1 MMKSLIQEL
10 VEITSPSGY
19 ESQVRELIRSKI
31 ESQADQ
37 VYVDALGNLIAVKG
51 DQDSGGKRIMLAAH
65 MDEIGI
71 IATHIDNSGFVR
83 FTTIGGV
90 SRHTC
95 VGGRVRF
102 LDGTQG
108 VIYYETLE
116 NAASL
121 PTFNQMYID
130 VGATSREGCPVRV
143 GDVASFD
150 RPFSAYG
157 DRLVSKAMDDR
168 IGVAVLIETLLKL
181 KKTPHQVY
189 FVFSV
194 QEEVG
199 LRGATTAAFG
209 LDPDIGIAVDVTRS
223 GDTPKGIKMDVSLG
237 SGPAIKVRDGG
248 MLSDPQVV
256 DWMVT
261 TAENAKTPY
270 QLEVLE
276 AGTTD
281 ARAIQLTRAGVPAGC
296 ISIPCRY
303 VHAPSE
309 MVDINDVNNA
319 IQLLLELITHE
330 VELG

>member
-1 MMKSLIQEL
+1 MKSLIQEL
-10 VEITSPSGY
+10 VETTGPSGY
-19 ESQVRELIRSKI
+19 ESQVRELIRTKI
-31 ESQADQ
+31 ESHADQ

-51 DQDSGGKRIMLAAH
+51 DQDSGGMRIMLAAH

-71 IATHIDNSGFVR
+71 IATHIDDSGFVR

-116 NAASL
+116 KAASL

-130 VGATSREGCPVRV
+130 VGASGRNDCPVRV

-168 IGVAVLIETLLKL
+168 IGVAVLIETLLQL
-181 KKTPHQVY
+181 EETPHQVH

-237 SGPAIKVRDGG
+237 QGPAIKVRDSG

-261 TAENAKTPY
+261 SAENAKIPY

-309 MVDINDVNNA
+309 MVDINDVDHA

>member
-1 MMKSLIQEL
+1 MKSLIQEL
-10 VEITSPSGY
+10 VETTSPSGY
-19 ESQVRELIRSKI
+19 ESKVREVILSKV

-37 VYVDALGNLIAVKG
+37 VYVDALGNLIAKKG
-51 DQDSGGKRIMLAAH
+51 DPDTGGKRIMLAAH
-65 MDEIGI
+65 MDEIGV
-71 IATHIDNSGFVR
+71 IATHIDDSGFVR

-95 VGGRVRF
+95 AGGRVRF
-102 LDGTQG
+102 LDGTSG

-116 NAASL
+116 SATSL

-130 VGATSREGCPVRV
+130 VGAASRNDCPVRV

-223 GDTPKGIKMDVSLG
+223 GDTPKGVKMDVSLG
-237 SGPAIKVRDGG
+237 SGPAIKVRDSG

-261 TAENAKTPY
+261 SAESANIPY

-319 IQLLLELITHE
+319 VLLLMELLTHQ